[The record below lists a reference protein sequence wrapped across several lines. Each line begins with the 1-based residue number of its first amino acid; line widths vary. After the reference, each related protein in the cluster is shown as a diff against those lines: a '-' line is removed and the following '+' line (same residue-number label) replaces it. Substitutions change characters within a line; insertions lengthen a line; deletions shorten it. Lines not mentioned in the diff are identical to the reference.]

1 MELRKATTNTS
12 GQNNYAHSHEVC
24 PPESVYTCLRGR
36 ETWHCEPQTNSCIAR
51 ASQKTKSTLIVCAL
65 ASLSC
70 SAIWEHVQRY
80 LRAAQHGKRI
90 GTRRYYYE
98 KLCVCGFFLVTQQL
112 HPTPLVRILPPDPL
126 LVECLILQGS
136 HLNTFICNTIPSI
149 DLSIR
154 ALCKAYLY
162 F

>member
-1 MELRKATTNTS
+1 MPA
-12 GQNNYAHSHEVC
+12 
-24 PPESVYTCLRGR
+24 ESVYTCLRGR

-98 KLCVCGFFLVTQQL
+98 KLCVFFFLVTQKL
-112 HPTPLVRILPPDPL
+112 HPTPLVGILPLDPL

-136 HLNTFICNTIPSI
+136 HISTHSSATRSQV
-149 DLSIR
+149 STSV
-154 ALCKAYLY
+154 
-162 F
+162 